1 MLVVADMHTV
11 EQCLNEIAHDKY
23 TDFKVSGVVVIDK
36 DMRGADDTGDPVVA
50 SADTFMEYLR
60 TNVVDEVFINGNTR
74 SFV

>member
-36 DMRGADDTGDPVVA
+36 DMRGQTIQGIRSLPVRIL
-50 SADTFMEYLR
+50 FMEYLR